1 MGSRFIATCV
11 LAACSIIGNAQP
23 NDAAQKEYE
32 LQKDISFINQKQ
44 AKDDR
49 EVVGVAEFKC
59 QQNSPYTNLVT
70 EKVVEVL
77 KNSNRFF
84 VVDRTNMDK
93 INAEMEHQKREEFI
107 GKDVAEQGNSIAA
120 QKMII
125 GTITKIM
132 VYRMKNPDGSVR
144 GYKAGVA
151 FEMQMQDVATR
162 DITQATSFE
171 GKQTK
176 ECVSAQAAVQ
186 MCMDAM
192 ENDIAEY
199 FRTTFPLKAKVMR
212 IAAMKNGIAESIM
225 IKAGAKHGV
234 KVGTRFKVESIEM
247 LDGEE
252 LPTEIGTVVVTKLIG
267 ETFSECK
274 VERKFGQE
282 ILDKFNAGSKMYC
295 TLIIEK
301 K

>member
-93 INAEMEHQKREEFI
+93 INAEMEHQEERSLLVRMLPNKEIASLHKR
-107 GKDVAEQGNSIAA
+107 
-120 QKMII
+120 
-125 GTITKIM
+125 
-132 VYRMKNPDGSVR
+132 
-144 GYKAGVA
+144 
-151 FEMQMQDVATR
+151 
-162 DITQATSFE
+162 
-171 GKQTK
+171 
-176 ECVSAQAAVQ
+176 
-186 MCMDAM
+186 
-192 ENDIAEY
+192 
-199 FRTTFPLKAKVMR
+199 
-212 IAAMKNGIAESIM
+212 
-225 IKAGAKHGV
+225 
-234 KVGTRFKVESIEM
+234 
-247 LDGEE
+247 
-252 LPTEIGTVVVTKLIG
+252 
-267 ETFSECK
+267 
-274 VERKFGQE
+274 
-282 ILDKFNAGSKMYC
+282 
-295 TLIIEK
+295 
-301 K
+301 